1 MTSRRF
7 LAPAIAAAIAVA
19 LAPATG
25 TAQSKNAKPAY
36 PERDILSPFRA
47 CDEIVAPPDKV
58 FAVWRKMRAIA
69 EASGAKSDFD
79 AEGREIIDDPQWQAL
94 RIELEA
100 LSIDAGHLAQVIRGS
115 RNNDDREIAFYGMF
129 FCNNV
134 DAVLNLI
141 GHIPGEPTA
150 ATRQKAYPRAI
161 AYMRAHLGKRWGDL
175 SEGDRETVLRG
186 MPKVGSPEAKAMGIT
201 RAPRNEDQLHQILLR
216 PFFQMLDRDTPLD
229 QAQALWFLKECF
241 LLRIDLASQW
251 VEPALPRIEQL
262 LAEGSGQVAAEAE
275 GLLRAIGPKDL
286 PALAAD
292 ANATERLKFADL
304 ARRRLFPPIRQISS
318 GVVLLQPSADR
329 EALLAAAQKALA
341 DGSLGET
348 ATGQTKDGNYF
359 RGYRI
364 VRVPD
369 DLGSLRIPVGAIL
382 LSVNGTP
389 VSNAEQ
395 LRAAV
400 AAAFSVRD
408 EKGRMRDLSTGKL
421 VVEYLLDGQPRA
433 MEYRVE

>member
-1 MTSRRF
+1 MSSRRL
-7 LAPAIAAAIAVA
+7 LANVATAIAAAA
-19 LAPATG
+19 LLSSPG
-25 TAQSKNAKPAY
+25 TAQSPQVKPAY
-36 PERDILSPFRA
+36 PERDILTPFRA
-47 CDEIVAPPDKV
+47 CDEIVAPPEKV

-69 EASGAKSDFD
+69 EAAGAKTDFD
-79 AEGREIIDDPQWQAL
+79 AEGREVVDDPQWLAL
-94 RIELEA
+94 RAELDA

-115 RNNDDREIAFYGMF
+115 RNNDDRELAFYGMF

-134 DAVLNLI
+134 DAVFNLI

-150 ATRQKAYPRAI
+150 ATRQKAYPRAV
-161 AYMRAHLGKRWGDL
+161 AYLRAHIGKRWGDL
-175 SEGDRETVLRG
+175 SESDRQTVLRG

-201 RAPRNEDQLHQILLR
+201 RAPRDEDQLHQILLR
-216 PFFQMLDRDTPLD
+216 PFFQMLDRKDALD

-241 LLRIDLASQW
+241 LIRIDLASQW

-262 LAEGSGQVAAEAE
+262 LVEGKGQVASEAE
-275 GLLRAIGPKDL
+275 GLLRAIGAKDL

-292 ANATERLKFADL
+292 ANANDRLKFADL

-318 GVVLLQPSADR
+318 GVVLLQPGADR
-329 EALLAAAQKALA
+329 DALLAAAQKALA
-341 DGSLGET
+341 DSNVGET
-348 ATGQTKDGNYF
+348 ANGKTKDGNFY

-369 DLGSLRIPVGAIL
+369 ELAALRIPVGAIL
-382 LSVNGTP
+382 TSVNGTP
-389 VSNAEQ
+389 IGNAEQ

-400 AAAFSVRD
+400 AAAFVVRD
-408 EKGRMRDLSTGKL
+408 DKGRAREVSMGKL
-421 VVEYLLDGQPRA
+421 VVEYLLDGQSRA

>member
-1 MTSRRF
+1 MTSRRT
-7 LAPAIAAAIAVA
+7 LATAIAIAVA
-19 LAPATG
+19 LAPTLG
-25 TAQSKNAKPAY
+25 RAQTRNAKPAY
-36 PERDILSPFRA
+36 PERDILTPFRA
-47 CDEIVAPPDKV
+47 CDEIVAPPEKV

-69 EASGAKSDFD
+69 EAHGAKTDFD
-79 AEGREIIDDPQWQAL
+79 ADGREVVDDPQWLAL
-94 RIELEA
+94 RAELDA

-115 RNNDDREIAFYGMF
+115 RNNDDRELAFYGMF

-134 DAVLNLI
+134 DAVFNLI

-161 AYMRAHLGKRWGDL
+161 AYLRAHLGKRWGDL
-175 SEGDRETVLRG
+175 SESDRQTVLRG

-201 RAPRNEDQLHQILLR
+201 RAPRDEDQLHQILLR
-216 PFFQMLDRDTPLD
+216 PFFQMLDRDIALD

-241 LLRIDLASQW
+241 LVRIDLASQW

-262 LAEGSGQVAAEAE
+262 LAEGKGQVAAEAE

-286 PALAAD
+286 PALAED

-329 EALLAAAQKALA
+329 DALLVAAQKALA
-341 DGSLGET
+341 DGSVGET
-348 ATGQTKDGNYF
+348 ANGRTKDGEFY

-369 DLGSLRIPVGAIL
+369 ELASLRIPAGAIL
-382 LSVNGTP
+382 TSVNGTP
-389 VSNAEQ
+389 VGTAEQ
-395 LRAAV
+395 LRNTV
-400 AAAFSVRD
+400 AAAFVVRG
-408 EKGRMRDLSTGKL
+408 EKGRTRELSSGKL
-421 VVEYLLDGQPRA
+421 VVEFLLDGQPRA